1 MVQVGL
7 RKEVEEQLVPKLK
20 ARLRHH
26 VSMAL
31 GQVREAEVQQQQEGE
46 EEMLEGPSELE
57 QRWSKVEAVIA
68 ARMPAICQST

>member
-7 RKEVEEQLVPKLK
+7 RKEVEEQLVPQLK
-20 ARLRHH
+20 ARLRQH

-31 GQVREAEVQQQQEGE
+31 SQVREAEVQQQQ